1 MQELSDRTLL
11 MATYVIPGA
20 FSLGPISIHAFG
32 RVSPWLLCIVIAHAS
47 FNGNCCLSW
56 NVSRDL
62 EVIVTVG
69 IGTHFGKV
77 SINDGPV

>member
-1 MQELSDRTLL
+1 MIELCLWQH
-11 MATYVIPGA
+11 VIPGA

-32 RVSPWLLCIVIAHAS
+32 RASPWLLCIVIAHAS
-47 FNGNCCLSW
+47 FNGNCCVSR

-62 EVIVTVG
+62 EVIVTGG

-77 SINDGPV
+77 SINGGPV

>member
-32 RVSPWLLCIVIAHAS
+32 RVSPWLYVLLLPMQASMVIAVFHEM
-47 FNGNCCLSW
+47 F
-56 NVSRDL
+56 R
-62 EVIVTVG
+62 
-69 IGTHFGKV
+69 GT
-77 SINDGPV
+77 